1 MNKTVKWT
9 LIGAGSLVGLAVV
22 GMVLA
27 TMLIDPNKYKP
38 EIVQVVKEK
47 TGRDLK
53 FAGDLK
59 LAVFPWIGV
68 DIGGIELSNA
78 QGFGEKPFVKV
89 GKTSVRLQLIPLLTG
104 KVRLGKVSVEG
115 LNLNLAINEQGV
127 SNWADLVGKDQQK
140 REDKDE
146 KKDAKLDLSLGGL
159 AVKDANIIYDD
170 LQKKKHYALRDV
182 QIKLGALSMGTPF
195 DFELAFGVEMSD
207 PQLLAKNTLTGRASL
222 DLSARNY
229 EVKDFKAVIDA
240 TGKALPTGKAALT
253 LTVAA
258 IAVDLSGAGLIDAQ
272 GIVTKLD
279 DSTINV
285 DFRMAGIEK
294 PAYTVKVKVDALDV
308 DRYLA
313 PKADSEKKPAEPEQK
328 DAAAAQSAGA
338 EADVIPVKLLKEL
351 TLDAEFLLASLKFH
365 KMQMKDVLVKV
376 HAADGVVDVKPAQL
390 ALYGGSIASAV
401 NVNVQG
407 ETPRTALTAKIT
419 DVQAAGMVRDMTG
432 KDSFAGLVNVSSALT
447 CHGAKVSG
455 MKRTLNGDVS
465 FNFKDGVF
473 PGVNLDAMA
482 LAISKAVN
490 RNSKIEGKKE
500 DQTRFGEISG
510 TFKVV
515 NGVATNKDLD
525 VKAPHIRAAGE
536 GAVDLNSEA
545 VDYLVKARV
554 VASSQG
560 QGADTS
566 GVGDLVGLTVPVRVK
581 GTFKNPSY
589 GVDWAEYAKMLA
601 QGLMK
606 GVSGLTEG
614 VGGLT
619 QGLGGLLPGSTSTKS
634 GTGAATTGKST
645 TGKPAP
651 EKKGGLMDGVKK
663 LF

>member
-1 MNKTVKWT
+1 MNKTVKWS
-9 LIGAGSLVGLAVV
+9 LIGAGCLVGLAVI

-27 TMLIDPNKYKP
+27 TILIDPNKYKP

-78 QGFGEKPFVKV
+78 QGFGDKPFVKL
-89 GKTSVRLQLIPLLTG
+89 GKTSVRLQLLPLLTG

-127 SNWADLVGKDQQK
+127 SNWADLVGKDEQK
-140 REDKDE
+140 RE
-146 KKDAKLDLSLGGL
+146 KKDAAKLDLALGGL
-159 AVKDANIIYDD
+159 AVKDANIVYDD

-182 QIKLGALSMGTPF
+182 QVKMGSLSPGTPF
-195 DFELAFGVEMSD
+195 DFELAFGIEMSD
-207 PQLLAKNTLTGRASL
+207 PQLLAKNTLTGTASL

-229 EVKDFKAVIDA
+229 EVKNFKAVIDA

-253 LTVAA
+253 LKVAA

-285 DFRMAGIEK
+285 NFRMAGIEK
-294 PAYTVKVKVDALDV
+294 PAYTVQVKVDALDA

-313 PKADSEKKPAEPEQK
+313 QKTEPEKKE
-328 DAAAAQSAGA
+328 AAAAQSVGV
-338 EADVIPVKLLKEL
+338 EADVIPVKLLKDL
-351 TLDAEFLLASLKFH
+351 TLDAEFALASFKIH

-376 HAADGVVDVKPAQL
+376 HAANGIVDVKPAQL

-401 NVNVQG
+401 NLNVQG
-407 ETPRTALTAKIT
+407 ETPRTSLTAKIT
-419 DVQAAGMVRDMTG
+419 DVQSAGMVRDMTG
-432 KDSFAGLVNVSSALT
+432 KDSFAGLVNFNSALT
-447 CHGAKVSG
+447 CQGAKVSG
-455 MKRTLNGDVS
+455 MKRTLNGDLA
-465 FNFKDGVF
+465 FNLKDGAF

-482 LAISKAVN
+482 MAVSKAKD
-490 RNSKIEGKKE
+490 RSGKIEGKKE
-500 DQTRFGEISG
+500 DQTKFGEISG

-536 GAVDLNSEA
+536 GSVDLNSEA

-554 VASSQG
+554 VASGQG

-566 GVGDLVGLTVPVRVK
+566 GVGDLVGLTVPIRVK

-619 QGLGGLLPGSTSTKS
+619 KSVGGLLPGSSSTDKPA
-634 GTGAATTGKST
+634 GGKATTGT
-645 TGKPAP
+645 AP
-651 EKKGGLMDGVKK
+651 KKGGLMDGVKK

>member
-1 MNKTVKWT
+1 MNKTVKWA
-9 LIGAGSLVGLAVV
+9 LIGAGCLVGLAVI

-27 TMLIDPNKYKP
+27 TIFIDPNKYKP
-38 EIVQVVKEK
+38 EIVKVVKEK

-78 QGFGEKPFVKV
+78 QGFGDKPFVNV

-104 KVRLGKVSVEG
+104 QVRLGKVSVEG

-127 SNWADLVGKDQQK
+127 SNWADLVGKDQQQ
-140 REDKDE
+140 RESMDE
-146 KKDAKLDLSLGGL
+146 KKDASKLDLALGGL

-170 LQKKKHYALRDV
+170 LQKNKHYALRDV
-182 QIKLGALSMGTPF
+182 QIRLGALSMGSPF
-195 DFELAFGVEMSD
+195 DFEIAFGVEMSD

-229 EVKDFKAVIDA
+229 EVKNFKAVIDA
-240 TGKALPTGKAALT
+240 SGKALPTGKAGIT

-285 DFRMAGIEK
+285 NFRMTGIEK
-294 PAYTVKVKVDALDV
+294 PAYAVQVKVDALDA

-313 PKADSEKKPAEPEQK
+313 QKTEPEKKE
-328 DAAAAQSAGA
+328 AAAAQPAGP
-338 EADVIPVKLLKEL
+338 EADVVPVKLLKEL
-351 TLDAEFLLASLKFH
+351 NLDAEFQLASLKFH

-376 HAADGVVDVKPAQL
+376 HAANGVVDVKPAQL
-390 ALYGGSIASAV
+390 ALYGGSIASTV
-401 NVNVQG
+401 NLNVQG

-419 DVQAAGMVRDMTG
+419 DVQAAGLVKDMTG
-432 KDSFAGLVNVSSALT
+432 KDSFAGLVNFNSALT
-447 CHGAKVSG
+447 CQGAKVSG
-455 MKRTLNGDVS
+455 MKRTLNGDLA

-482 LAISKAVN
+482 LAVSKAAN

-500 DQTRFGEISG
+500 DQTKFGEISG

-554 VASSQG
+554 VASGQG
-560 QGADTS
+560 QGADTG
-566 GVGDLVGLTVPVRVK
+566 GVGDIIGLTVPVRVK

-606 GVSGLTEG
+606 GVGGLTEG

-619 QGLGGLLPGSTSTKS
+619 QGLGGLLPGSSS
-634 GTGAATTGKST
+634 TGKST
-645 TGKPAP
+645 TTGTATPKPATGTTTT
-651 EKKGGLMDGVKK
+651 KGGLMDGVKK

>member
-9 LIGAGSLVGLAVV
+9 LIGVGCLVGLAVV

-27 TMLIDPNKYKP
+27 AIFIDPNKYKP

-68 DIGGIELSNA
+68 DIGGIEISNA
-78 QGFGEKPFVKV
+78 QGFGDKPFVKV
-89 GKTSVRLQLIPLLTG
+89 GKTSVRLQLLPLLTG
-104 KVRLGKVSVEG
+104 QVRLGKVSVEG
-115 LNLNLAINEQGV
+115 LNLNLAVNEQGV
-127 SNWADLVGKDQQK
+127 SNWADLVGKDEQK
-140 REDKDE
+140 REKKDE
-146 KKDAKLDLSLGGL
+146 KKDAAKLDLSLGGL

-182 QIKLGALSMGTPF
+182 QVKMGSLSPGTPF
-195 DFELAFGVEMSD
+195 DFELVFGIEMSD
-207 PQLLAKNTLTGRASL
+207 PQLLAKNTLTGTASL

-229 EVKDFKAVIDA
+229 EVKKFKAVIDA
-240 TGKALPTGKAALT
+240 TGKALPTGKAGLT

-285 DFRMAGIEK
+285 NFRMTGMEK
-294 PAYTVKVKVDALDV
+294 PAYAVQVKVDALDA

-313 PKADSEKKPAEPEQK
+313 QKIEPEK
-328 DAAAAQSAGA
+328 EAAAAQPAGP
-338 EADVIPVKLLKEL
+338 EADVVPVKLLKDL
-351 TLDAEFLLASLKFH
+351 ALDAEFQLASLKYH

-390 ALYGGSIASAV
+390 ALYGGSIASTV
-401 NVNVQG
+401 NLNVQG

-419 DVQAAGMVRDMTG
+419 DVQAAGLVKDMTG
-432 KDSFAGLVNVSSALT
+432 KDSFAGLVNFNSALT
-447 CHGAKVSG
+447 CQGAKVSG
-455 MKRTLNGDVS
+455 MKRTLNGDLA

-482 LAISKAVN
+482 LAVSKAAN

-515 NGVATNKDLD
+515 NGVATNRDLD

-554 VASSQG
+554 VASGQG

-566 GVGDLVGLTVPVRVK
+566 GVADIIGLTVPVRVK

-606 GVSGLTEG
+606 GVGGLTEG

-619 QGLGGLLPGSTSTKS
+619 QGLGGLLPG
-634 GTGAATTGKST
+634 KST
-645 TGKPAP
+645 TGATSTGKSATGSTGGSTP
-651 EKKGGLMDGVKK
+651 KKGGLMDGVKK